1 MNRKTAI
8 ELGGRVFQIEE
19 AAITEIEAY
28 LAALRRSFSKEA
40 DAAEIIADIESRMSE
55 LFAHKTGMNR
65 PITLEDAKAVLA
77 VMGAPADIGAE
88 TAGSMREPVPG
99 ARRLFRHPDDQVVAG
114 VCSGLGAYFGIDPVW
129 IRLAFVFA
137 VFSFGTGLLLY
148 LVLIFIVPEASTP
161 AERLMM
167 HGEAVTLENMEH
179 RLKSEG
185 RKVQENLKRS
195 FNNPLSRGLSGLVK
209 AFVKSL
215 RYILWTAAFTL
226 IAGLSILLFLVYWNH
241 TTVSLGGVIF
251 DGIASGEA
259 LFRSA
264 FEAKLCLELLTVLLV
279 LCLASLLLQLF
290 RKPGNKKFTKTIHLF
305 LSSATS
311 LVLLGLTILGFLN
324 EGAYKERALH
334 RQQHVFPQTDTLFI
348 KCNQANQYDY
358 GDLTMGASP
367 EAATGITLCNTSM
380 EVVRYSD
387 TLLRME
393 IANFSK
399 GPNADSAYQLAATL
413 PEAFTYEA
421 GNLHINNKIQ
431 LKPGTPFRGQQRHI
445 RLSIPNNT
453 IVITDRNAASLQRQE
468 HAAWWDKNSENQP

>member
-28 LAALRRSFSKEA
+28 LSALKRSFGKEA
-40 DAAEIIADIESRMSE
+40 DAAEIIDDIESRMSE

-65 PITLEDAKAVLA
+65 PITLEDAQAVLA
-77 VMGAPADIGAE
+77 VMGAPADIGGE
-88 TAGSMREPVPG
+88 QTESIHEPIPG
-99 ARRLFRHPDDQVVAG
+99 AKRLFRHPDDQVVAG

-129 IRLAFVFA
+129 IRLAFAFA
-137 VFSFGTGLLLY
+137 LFSFGTGLLLY

-179 RLKSEG
+179 RLKTEG
-185 RKVQENLKRS
+185 RKVQDNLKRS

-209 AFVKSL
+209 ALVKSL
-215 RYILWTAAFTL
+215 RYILWTAAFTFT
-226 IAGLSILLFLVYWNH
+226 AGLGILLLLVFWNH
-241 TTVSLGGVIF
+241 TTITLGGVSV
-251 DGIASGEA
+251 DGIASVNA

-264 FEAKLCLELLTVLLV
+264 FEAELCIELLALL
-279 LCLASLLLQLF
+279 LILWLAGLLLQLF
-290 RKPGNKKFTKTIHLF
+290 RKPGNNQFTKKINLL
-305 LSSATS
+305 LSVATS
-311 LVLLGLTILGFLN
+311 LVLLSLTILWFLN
-324 EGAYKERALH
+324 AGAYQEQAVY
-334 RQQHVFPQTDTLFI
+334 RQQHVYPQTDTLFI
-348 KCNQANQYDY
+348 TCNQANQNEHS
-358 GDLTMGASP
+358 DLTMDASP
-367 EAATGITLCNTSM
+367 KSAAGIILYNTSM
-380 EVVRYSD
+380 EIVRYSD

-393 IANFSK
+393 IVNFSM

-413 PEAFTYEA
+413 PEGFKYNAR
-421 GNLHINNKIQ
+421 NLHINNRIQ

-453 IVITDRNAASLQRQE
+453 IVIKDRNAASLQRQE
-468 HAAWWDKNSENQP
+468 HAGWWEEFSENQR

>member
-28 LAALRRSFSKEA
+28 LAALRRSFRKEA
-40 DAAEIIADIESRMSE
+40 DAIEIINDIESRMSE

-65 PITLEDAKAVLA
+65 PISVEDARAVLA

-88 TAGSMREPVPG
+88 TAGNIHQPVPG

-137 VFSFGTGLLLY
+137 VFTFGTGLLFY
-148 LVLIFIVPEASTP
+148 LVMIFIVPEASTP

-195 FNNPLSRGLSGLVK
+195 FNNPLSRGLYGLVR

-215 RYILWTAAFTL
+215 RYILWATAFTL
-226 IAGLSILLFLVYWNH
+226 TAGLCILMFLVFWNH
-241 TTVSLGGVIF
+241 TTITLGGVSF
-251 DGIASGEA
+251 DGIVSVEA

-264 FEAKLCLELLTVLLV
+264 FEAKLSAGL
-279 LCLASLLLQLF
+279 LASLLLLSVITILLQLF
-290 RKPGNKKFTKTIHLF
+290 RKPGTFKVIRKIQLLFT
-305 LSSATS
+305 SVCS
-311 LVLLGLTILGFLN
+311 LITLGLTILAFLN
-324 EGAYKERALH
+324 ATAYQEQAVH
-334 RQQHVFPQTDTLFI
+334 RQQYMFPKTDTLFI
-348 KCNQANQYDY
+348 TCNKANQSEY
-358 GDLTMGASP
+358 GDLTIGAST
-367 EAATGITLCNTSM
+367 EAAAGILLCNTSM
-380 EVVRYSD
+380 EIVRYSD
-387 TLLRME
+387 TTLRME
-393 IANFSK
+393 IVNFSL

-413 PEAFTYEA
+413 PDGFNYSTR
-421 GNLHINNKIQ
+421 NLRINNRLQ
-431 LKPGTPFRGQQRHI
+431 LKSGIPFRGQQRHI

-468 HAAWWDKNSENQP
+468 HAAWWD

>member
-19 AAITEIEAY
+19 AAIAEIEAY
-28 LAALRRSFSKEA
+28 LTALRRSFSKEA
-40 DAAEIIADIESRMSE
+40 DAAEIIDDIESRMSE

-77 VMGAPADIGAE
+77 VMGAPADIGGE
-88 TAGSMREPVPG
+88 TTESTHEPIPG
-99 ARRLFRHPDDQVVAG
+99 AKRLFRHPDDQVVAG

-129 IRLAFVFA
+129 IRLAFAFA
-137 VFSFGTGLLLY
+137 LFSFGTGLLLY
-148 LVLIFIVPEASTP
+148 LVLIFIVPEATTP

-226 IAGLSILLFLVYWNH
+226 TAGLSILLFLVYWNH
-241 TTVSLGGVIF
+241 TTLTVGGVRF
-251 DGIASGEA
+251 DGIASLEA
-259 LFRSA
+259 IFRSA
-264 FEAKLCLELLTVLLV
+264 FEAELFLELLALLLI

-290 RKPGNKKFTKTIHLF
+290 RKPGNNKFTRKINL
-305 LSSATS
+305 LLASATS
-311 LVLLGLTILGFLN
+311 LVLLGLAILGFLN
-324 EGAYKERALH
+324 AGAYQEQAVY
-334 RQQHVFPQTDTLFI
+334 RQQHVYPQSDTLFI
-348 KCNQANQYDY
+348 TCNQANQNEH

-367 EAATGITLCNTSM
+367 ESASGIQLCNTSM
-380 EVVRYSD
+380 ELVRYND

-393 IANFSK
+393 IANFSM
-399 GPNADSAYQLAATL
+399 GPNADSAYQLAAIL
-413 PEAFTYEA
+413 PEGVKYDAR
-421 GNLHINNKIQ
+421 NLNINNKIQ

-453 IVITDRNAASLQRQE
+453 IVITDRNAASLQRE
-468 HAAWWDKNSENQP
+468 DHAAWRD